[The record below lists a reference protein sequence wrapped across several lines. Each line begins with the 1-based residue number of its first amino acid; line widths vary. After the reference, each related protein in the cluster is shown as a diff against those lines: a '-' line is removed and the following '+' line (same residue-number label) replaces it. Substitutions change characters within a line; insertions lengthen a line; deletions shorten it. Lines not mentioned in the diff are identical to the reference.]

1 MLFLLGQT
9 IFDLYYAV
17 YFHTGASPLVHK
29 GQHASVGLE
38 FDCVELLSGIDA
50 QFLGAQSVPVLNPPQ
65 DGAGGQN
72 GPDHL

>member
-1 MLFLLGQT
+1 MLEVARLSNLTVESSMLFLLGQT
-9 IFDLYYAV
+9 IFDLDYAV

-50 QFLGAQSVPVLNPPQ
+50 QFLGA
-65 DGAGGQN
+65 
-72 GPDHL
+72 